1 MRSVGGALWI
11 SRHGLPMSRET
22 IYGSIRARTLEGLG
36 RAINPHLFRDCV
48 ATSIAIEDP
57 RHVNIAS
64 RLLGHR
70 EISTAEQH
78 YNLARSVEASR
89 LLQNVVL
96 GLRHGDDAPSNQTDH

>member
-1 MRSVGGALWI
+1 M
-11 SRHGLPMSRET
+11 
-22 IYGSIRARTLEGLG
+22 IYGCIRARSREGLG

-48 ATSIAIEDP
+48 ATSIAIDDP
-57 RHVNIAS
+57 HHVHVAS

-70 EISTAEQH
+70 KMSTTEQH

-96 GLRHGDDAPSNQTDH
+96 ALRRGDQAPCSQVDHR